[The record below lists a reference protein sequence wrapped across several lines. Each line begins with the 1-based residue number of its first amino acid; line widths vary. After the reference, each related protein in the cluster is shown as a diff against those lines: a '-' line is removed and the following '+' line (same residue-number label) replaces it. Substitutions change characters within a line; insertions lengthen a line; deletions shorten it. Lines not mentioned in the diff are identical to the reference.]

1 MAESMWQGCGGGGAG
16 ARSRGFTL
24 MELLITVGILAI
36 LAAIAIPS
44 YSAYVVRGQRASA
57 KVVLLQTAQSLER
70 YYTANGAYLTNAGA
84 LPLAPVGGTATCLAL
99 APVDAGIST
108 YCVTGAASA
117 TGGFTLSAT
126 PCGDAAGLCPA
137 SANNSYTDSGCD
149 VLTIDNSG
157 LKGIAGSPSLS
168 SDECWQH

>member
-1 MAESMWQGCGGGGAG
+1 MAESMWQGCGCGGAG

-99 APVDAGIST
+99 APVDASLWEAEPARRSHTDPRVSQSEGST
-108 YCVTGAASA
+108 VGKFI
-117 TGGFTLSAT
+117 G
-126 PCGDAAGLCPA
+126 
-137 SANNSYTDSGCD
+137 
-149 VLTIDNSG
+149 
-157 LKGIAGSPSLS
+157 
-168 SDECWQH
+168 